1 MARLWLRLALCGVI
15 TALILAVLLCAGAAQ
30 AEQPG
35 QIVEV
40 PAVCRSAAAAQVL
53 AEAVHAQDERA
64 TLEAAGPKTC
74 LLFLGS
80 EVPALLLHHVL
91 GPNGDRRAWW
101 SIWRARVGRA
111 TGFVVVRDW
120 AL

>member
-1 MARLWLRLALCGVI
+1 MAVTRLRRLALASL
-15 TALILAVLLCAGAAQ
+15 ALAWLSPVQ

-53 AEAVHAQDERA
+53 AEAVQAQDELA
-64 TLEAAGPKTC
+64 TLEASGPKTC

-101 SIWRARVGRA
+101 AIWRARVGRA

>member
-1 MARLWLRLALCGVI
+1 MASTRLRRLAFASL
-15 TALILAVLLCAGAAQ
+15 ALAALSPAQ

-40 PAVCRSAAAAQVL
+40 PAVCRSAAAAQTL
-53 AEAVHAQDERA
+53 AEAVHAQDEMA
-64 TLEAAGPKTC
+64 TLEAAGPETC

-80 EVPALLLHHVL
+80 EVPALLLHHVT
-91 GPNGDRRAWW
+91 GPHGNASAWW

-111 TGFVVVRDW
+111 LAFVVVRDW